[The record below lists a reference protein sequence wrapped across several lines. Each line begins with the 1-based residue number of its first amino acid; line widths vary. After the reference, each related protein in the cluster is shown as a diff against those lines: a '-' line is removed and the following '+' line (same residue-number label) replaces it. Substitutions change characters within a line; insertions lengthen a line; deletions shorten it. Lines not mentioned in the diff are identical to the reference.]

1 MEKQIR
7 TNISSTGDQ
16 IVSIGTESKELT
28 EREVDCLIEA
38 LRSGKE
44 DSKAIKTALKQIETV
59 RKNYN
64 SIGKPIETEGL
75 NNEEA

>member
-7 TNISSTGDQ
+7 INISATGNQ
-16 IVSIGTESKELT
+16 VLTIGTESKELT
-28 EREVDCLIEA
+28 EREVDNLIEA

-44 DSKAIKTALKQIETV
+44 DSKAIKTALKQIEAV

-64 SIGKPIETEGL
+64 SIGKPVETEGGQL
-75 NNEEA
+75 E